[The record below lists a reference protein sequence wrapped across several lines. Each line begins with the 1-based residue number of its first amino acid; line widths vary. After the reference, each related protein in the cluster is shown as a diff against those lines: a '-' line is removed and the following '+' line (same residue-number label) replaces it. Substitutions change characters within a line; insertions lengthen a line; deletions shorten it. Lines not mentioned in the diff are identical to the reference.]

1 MLEVI
6 IDIADYLRVPVIA
19 EGVETEEQL
28 LALKAMGCDLV
39 QGYYFS
45 RPVPAEE
52 YEQFVVTRREQVQD
66 DPAFG
71 EAPDQDRMH
80 ENEVRKRDAQ
90 RRG

>member
-1 MLEVI
+1 MSPAPVFALFRI
-6 IDIADYLRVPVIA
+6 FLWIFRLRYGRIQKNADFFTISVIA

-52 YEQFVVTRREQVQD
+52 FE
-66 DPAFG
+66 AFL
-71 EAPDQDRMH
+71 
-80 ENEVRKRDAQ
+80 KKSF
-90 RRG
+90 